1 MTSVL
6 VTGATGE
13 LGRLVVAR
21 LLAGRHQTR
30 ILSHRHAP
38 SAAAGVEVV
47 AGDLVSGEGLPEA
60 VAGVGAIIHIASD
73 SRSPQEVDVT
83 GSRRLLATAQVSGG
97 ASQPPHIIYISIVG
111 VDRSASPYY
120 QAKYAVESLIAQ
132 SGLPWSVLRATQF
145 HSFAENILHT
155 LEIDARADAQAPVT
169 APDGVRLQPVDSEE
183 VAERLVAL
191 AELGPISHVAQMGG
205 PEALTVE
212 ALASAYLRARGRP
225 ALVQVGEVQVA
236 PRMASLFAAFRTGIN
251 LTPEHGFGLITWAD
265 YLQRKYR

>member
-1 MTSVL
+1 MSITL

-30 ILSHRHAP
+30 ILSHSHSP
-38 SAAAGVEVV
+38 SAVEGVEVV
-47 AGDLVSGEGLPEA
+47 AGDLVSGAGLPEA
-60 VAGVGAIIHIASD
+60 VAGVDAIIHIASD

-83 GSRRLLATAQVSGG
+83 GSRRLLAAAQASGG
-97 ASQPPHIIYISIVG
+97 AGQPPHIIYISIVG

-132 SGLPWSVLRATQF
+132 SALPWSVLRATQF

-155 LEIDARADAQAPVT
+155 LEIDARADAQTPVT
-169 APDGVRLQPVDSEE
+169 APDGVRLQPVASEE

-251 LTPEHGFGLITWAD
+251 LTPYHGFGLTTWAD